1 MKEKLTYSNRFA
13 IACVITCIVVC
24 TACTSSKKINKDYI
38 YFKNGIDTVA
48 VLQKQAII
56 QPGDELSI
64 QVFSQTGKQE
74 QAAVFNMQTS
84 ANSQTNG
91 QIQIQG
97 CQVNP
102 AGNIVIPKIGS
113 IKAAGLTKDQLQDVL
128 TQKLI
133 QYQYVLDPL
142 VLVRFL
148 QFNISVLGEVRL
160 PGTQKFQ
167 VDRVT
172 IIDAISAAGDLT
184 DYGKREDITVI
195 REEDGKKIYHRIDLR
210 NKDFFESPVYILQPN
225 DIVYVSPNKNK
236 LKNLSADPEVQR
248 KTGLFLTITSVI
260 VSVGTL
266 IITALR

>member
-1 MKEKLTYSNRFA
+1 MKEKLTYSNRFT

-56 QPGDELSI
+56 QPGDELSV

-84 ANSQTNG
+84 ANSQFNG

-113 IKAAGLTKDQLQDVL
+113 IKAAGLTKDQLQAVL
-128 TQKLI
+128 TQKLTP
-133 QYQYVLDPL
+133 YVLDPL

-236 LKNLSADPEVQR
+236 LKNLSADPEAQR